1 MTALKKYQRL
11 EASGLWRAAPEEQ
24 RREVIASIGD
34 ATLVISDMQDR
45 PLTHWSIPA
54 IKRAN
59 PGKLP
64 AVYHPAGDPSET
76 LELAENEN
84 EMVAAIAK
92 IQRALNRKEA
102 RPGRLRGVVLG
113 GSLAALAAG
122 AMFWLPG
129 ALRGHVT
136 AVVPQIN
143 RVVIGQDILTE
154 LTPFAGQVCHEEIAD
169 GALGK
174 LALRLDIS
182 EIVVVPGGIRSTAS
196 LPGDVVVL
204 SRSILEDHE
213 DPSVA
218 AGYVVAEL
226 TRAKTLDPLEKL
238 LEHGGLWASF
248 RLLTTGQLSAET
260 LRDYAEAL
268 VSQPPAPVTPAELS
282 EAFAGFNIPAS
293 PYAYAIDIS
302 GESTIE
308 LIEADALLS
317 DPQPIMSDGE
327 WVALQEIC
335 NS

>member
-64 AVYHPAGDPSET
+64 AIYHPAGDSSET
-76 LELAENEN
+76 LELAENES
-84 EMVAAIAK
+84 EMVSAIAK
-92 IQRALNRKEA
+92 IQRAIDRKEA
-102 RPGRLRGVVLG
+102 RPGRLRGVAFAA
-113 GSLAALAAG
+113 SLAAVVAG
-122 AMFWLPG
+122 AVFWFPS
-129 ALRGHVT
+129 ALRSHVT
-136 AVVPQIN
+136 SVVPQIN

-154 LTPFAGQVCHEEIAD
+154 MAPVTGRACHEEIAD

-174 LALRLDIS
+174 LALRLNIS
-182 EIVVVPGGIRSTAS
+182 EIVVVPGGIRTTAS
-196 LPGDVVVL
+196 LPGGIVLL
-204 SRSILEDHE
+204 SRAVLEDHE
-213 DPSVA
+213 DPAVA
-218 AGYVVAEL
+218 AGYVIAEM
-226 TRAKTLDPLEKL
+226 TRAKALDPLEKL
-238 LEHGGLWASF
+238 LDNGGLWASF
-248 RLLTTGQLSAET
+248 RLLTTGQLSPDT
-260 LRDYAEAL
+260 LRDYAEVL
-268 VSQPPAPVTPAELS
+268 VSQTPRPVDLAQLRD
-282 EAFAGFNIPAS
+282 AFATLNIAAS
-293 PYAYAIDIS
+293 PYAYAVDIS
-302 GESTIE
+302 GETTID

-317 DPQPIMSDGE
+317 DPEPIMSDGE